1 MLEKKIEEAGN
12 IINRNTETSIDLNDD
27 NKKSLFNYSNILNI
41 SNINSK
47 ENEITTNFGEFVL
60 MMDNKE
66 EYRKMLI
73 NKGKNKVWKVIN
85 KIKGVKDI
93 KKIYNDPSLT
103 KWYIINPDQN
113 KCKPIFDSLF
123 CLLLYIDFFLSPF
136 EFFVHEA
143 DYKYKRMVI
152 FDSFFALE
160 IISNFFISY
169 YDSRNKYYIT
179 DIKKI
184 FINYLKSGFI
194 PSLIYVFPFYIFKKY
209 LEMLRF
215 IKIYRYPF
223 VNNKI
228 KNLALWFLS
237 FIIKNVTIC
246 SQIVR
251 VFTFFLSICYIVH
264 VCACFYCFLGLN
276 YKDSWIYAHA
286 DALDVNS
293 ILDVYVSSYYFL
305 AETLSSTGYGDL
317 TPSNNAEICFIMFC
331 EIINCGLYA
340 YLLSNILDILLNK
353 DNSNSYKFR
362 ANQLNLENWIMH
374 YMKKLPSSSKKDNLH
389 RNKIWEE
396 TKKYFEL
403 YYNPTKNFKWI
414 QEKDFIK
421 QMKPSQR
428 NELLLNSFNHIFIK
442 FNSFFKRIYL
452 NSSKIK
458 IVMNFKTSIQV
469 SKTEITNNWKKMHK
483 IYFIDKGMVNICRNR
498 EVFFTLTEGFFFG
511 IESILLDDNY
521 KKDIISYKVS
531 DDCPYAILF
540 TIDIPFLFKEILNY
554 DSESFIGIINW
565 SNFYIENILNA
576 QNFDLLNKERED
588 SLNEIRRSSNNSKSN
603 IGIKSENNLIINDNL
618 TDSSKKGDDNFDKF
632 NRNSSD
638 NKKKIVE
645 DIIKKRKLNL
655 DLIQPGNIPE
665 LENKLAE
672 FKRAQNVVNESN
684 LKIDLINKQINFI
697 NKYMAVK

>member
-1 MLEKKIEEAGN
+1 MLEKKIEETGN
-12 IINRNTETSIDLNDD
+12 IFNRNSETSIDFNDD
-27 NKKSLFNYSNILNI
+27 KKKSLLGSSNILNNI

-60 MMDNKE
+60 MMDNKD
-66 EYRKMLI
+66 EYRKSVI
-73 NKGKNKVWKVIN
+73 KKGKKKVWKVIN

-136 EFFVHEA
+136 EFFVYES

-160 IISNFFISY
+160 ILSHFFISY

-228 KNLALWFLS
+228 KNLTLWILS
-237 FIIKNVTIC
+237 IIIKNVTIC

-276 YKDSWIYAHA
+276 YKDSWIYEHA
-286 DALDVNS
+286 EALDVNS
-293 ILDVYVSSYYFL
+293 ILDIYVSSYYFL

-317 TPSNNAEICFIMFC
+317 TPSNNAELCFIMFC

-353 DNSNSYKFR
+353 DTSNSYKFR

-428 NELLLNSFNHIFIK
+428 NELLLNSFNNIFTK

-469 SKTEITNNWKKMHK
+469 SKTEITNNWKNIHK
-483 IYFIDKGMVNICRNR
+483 IYFIDKGMINICRNR

-511 IESILLDDNY
+511 IESILLDDNN
-521 KKDIISYKVS
+521 KKDVISYKVS
-531 DDCPYAILF
+531 DDCPYVILY

-576 QNFDLLNKERED
+576 QNFDLFNKERVD
-588 SLNEIRRSSNNSKSN
+588 SLNEVRRSNNNSKSN
-603 IGIKSENNLIINDNL
+603 IRIKSENNIIVNKNLIDTSEKEDKINK
-618 TDSSKKGDDNFDKF
+618 TSI
-632 NRNSSD
+632 D
-638 NKKKIVE
+638 NKIKIGE
-645 DIIKKRKLNL
+645 DMIKTRKLNM
-655 DLIQPGNIPE
+655 DLIQPGSIPE

-672 FKRAQNVVNESN
+672 YRRAQNVINESN

-697 NKYMAVK
+697 NKYMAIK